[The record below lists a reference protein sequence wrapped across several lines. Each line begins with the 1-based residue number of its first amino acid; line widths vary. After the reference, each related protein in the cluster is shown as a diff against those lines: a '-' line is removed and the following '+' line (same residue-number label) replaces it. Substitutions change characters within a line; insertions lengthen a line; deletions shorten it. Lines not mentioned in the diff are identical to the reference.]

1 MSEPLLESLTRFII
15 KALNGERPAMFAELF
30 LSARLL
36 PFKKK
41 DAGVRPIAVG
51 EVLSRLGAKV
61 ALHQIMPVIQEKMP
75 PLQLGVAVSDSVA
88 HLTHAVRCAHQLC
101 LENSSAGILQVD
113 ISNAFN
119 TIQRQAILDSVFAEF
134 PQIFPLGTVVTLQCR
149 RSPCGGHDDLFD
161 NRGSAR

>member
-41 DAGVRPIAVG
+41 DDGVRPFAVG
-51 EVLSRLGAKV
+51 EVLPRLGAKV

-75 PLQLGVAVSDSVA
+75 PLQLGVAVSIRFRGAPYACGSM
-88 HLTHAVRCAHQLC
+88 CASTLFGKFIGGDITSRHFKCFQH
-101 LENSSAGILQVD
+101 NSKASH
-113 ISNAFN
+113 S
-119 TIQRQAILDSVFAEF
+119 
-134 PQIFPLGTVVTLQCR
+134 
-149 RSPCGGHDDLFD
+149 
-161 NRGSAR
+161 